1 MLLIL
6 YFIFYSGRR
15 GNGETRGT
23 EEAFLFSQDTSLHHT
38 YLCTD
43 PHTAGES
50 EGAWQG
56 VGRLFHFKL
65 LWQQFQAM
73 LEDVPQGT
81 RYHIPFA
88 SPF

>member
-1 MLLIL
+1 MGKHGAQRKH
-6 YFIFYSGRR
+6 FSSVR
-15 GNGETRGT
+15 TRPYT
-23 EEAFLFSQDTSLHHT
+23 TVTHT

-43 PHTAGES
+43 PHAAGES
-50 EGAWQG
+50 ERAWQG